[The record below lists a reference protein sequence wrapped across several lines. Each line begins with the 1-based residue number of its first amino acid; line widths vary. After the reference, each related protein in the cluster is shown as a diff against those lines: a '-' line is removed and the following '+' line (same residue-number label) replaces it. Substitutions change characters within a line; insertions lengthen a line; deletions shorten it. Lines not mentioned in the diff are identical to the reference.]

1 MKDVY
6 LTLSINSGVFP
17 FVGMQDF
24 ARFCKNVKIVDG
36 VITVSRLDFI
46 VTGVKARPKGLD
58 TPKLSGQM
66 PTDLNRAEF
75 LEALVRVALCKYKD

>member
-17 FVGMQDF
+17 YVGMQDF
-24 ARFCKNVKIVDG
+24 GRFCKSVKIMDAV
-36 VITVSRLDFI
+36 VTQSRLDYI

-58 TPKLSGQM
+58 NPRLPG
-66 PTDLNRAEF
+66 
-75 LEALVRVALCKYKD
+75 

>member
-17 FVGMQDF
+17 YVGMQDF

-36 VITVSRLDFI
+36 VVTVSRLDFI

-58 TPKLSGQM
+58 APKLPGQM
-66 PTDLNRAEF
+66 PTELNRAEF